1 MSPDEDWTVEWVD
14 GATGE
19 VTRRQPAAEL
29 PDPIRYAPGADE
41 RPVPVTRIEMITRGE
56 RREIRQYAA
65 DGTLLLAT
73 YQRWEE

>member
-1 MSPDEDWTVEWVD
+1 MSEDDDWIVEWID
-14 GATGE
+14 GSTGD

-29 PDPIRYAPGADE
+29 PDPIRYAPGPDE
-41 RPVPVTRIEMITRGE
+41 QPVRVTRIEIVTRGD

-73 YQRWEE
+73 HQVREP

>member
-1 MSPDEDWTVEWVD
+1 VSEDDDWIVEWVD
-14 GATGE
+14 GSTGD

-29 PDPIRYAPGADE
+29 PDPIRYAPGPDE
-41 RPVPVTRIEMITRGE
+41 GPVRVTRIEIVTRRD

-73 YQRWEE
+73 YQVREP